1 MRGTWQTTGG
11 GGESGSVI
19 ALIAFI
25 VLAIAGGVGHKALT
39 GALHTVATAFEV
51 IVWTV
56 AGVVILAAAA
66 GVAYVVLRIR
76 TAVRAARER
85 RAVPP
90 PVITITPEGHGARYL
105 PPSGTDRPA
114 IDAPHSARSWP
125 LPGWWAE
132 IRPRIGGDDDE
143 HRR

>member
-76 TAVRAARER
+76 T
-85 RAVPP
+85 
-90 PVITITPEGHGARYL
+90 
-105 PPSGTDRPA
+105 DRPA